1 MKKIS
6 VVIPTYNE
14 EANIKLIAEAVINQ
28 IDLSR
33 YAYELIFID
42 NKSVDNSRLEIGKL
56 CSNNQNI
63 KAIFNTR
70 NFGQFNSPYY
80 GILQSTGDCTIL
92 IAADFQDPVQMIPQF
107 IEQWENGYKI
117 VIGIKSTSKENKLMY
132 FLRSIY
138 YKVIKSI
145 SDVEQIEHFTGFGLY
160 DKKFVDLLRS
170 IKDKRPY
177 FRGLVA
183 DIGYERK
190 EIKYTQALRRAG
202 KSSNNFL
209 RLYDAAMVGFTS
221 YTKVGLRISVFI
233 GFFSAILSF
242 MTGLAYLIYKLIY
255 WNQFQMGLAP
265 LIIGLFFLN
274 SVVLF
279 FLGFLGEYV
288 LNINDRILDKPL
300 VVEDLRLNFID
311 RVDRTE

>member
-6 VVIPTYNE
+6 IVIPTYNE
-14 EANIKLIAEAVINQ
+14 EANIKLIADAVINE
-28 IDLSR
+28 IDSSK
-33 YAYELIFID
+33 YSYELIFID
-42 NKSVDNSRLEIGKL
+42 NRSDDKSRVEINRLCQANPK
-56 CSNNQNI
+56 I

-80 GILQSTGDCTIL
+80 GLLQSSGDCTIL
-92 IAADFQDPVQMIPQF
+92 IAADFQDPVQLIPQF
-107 IEQWENGYKI
+107 ISEWENGFKI
-117 VIGIKSTSKENKLMY
+117 VIGIKSTSKENRLMY
-132 FLRSIY
+132 ILRSLY
-138 YKVIKSI
+138 YKIIKSI

-160 DKKFVDLLRS
+160 DRKFIDLLRS
-170 IKDKRPY
+170 LNDRRPY

-183 DIGYERK
+183 DIGFERK
-190 EIKYTQALRRAG
+190 EIPYTQALRRAG

-233 GFFSAILSF
+233 GFFSAIISF
-242 MTGLAYLIYKLIY
+242 GTGLAYLLYKLIY
-255 WNQFQMGLAP
+255 WDQFQMGLAP

-288 LNINDRILDKPL
+288 LNINDRVIDKPL
-300 VVEDLRLNFID
+300 VVEDLRINFN
-311 RVDRTE
+311 EGEYK